1 MCQYFLN
8 LALQK
13 FVTNP
18 NVLDYRN
25 ELKINDL
32 LINLHIPPL
41 AYVFYQNNL
50 LWFKLFIS
58 LVFLLD
64 LTNQNYS
71 YFFQAL

>member
-18 NVLDYRN
+18 NVLDFRN

-41 AYVFYQNNL
+41 ACVFYQNNL
-50 LWFKLFIS
+50 L
-58 LVFLLD
+58 
-64 LTNQNYS
+64 
-71 YFFQAL
+71 